1 MGTADII
8 PGVSGGTMAFILGI
22 YERLIEAIRSFDWYW
37 LQGLLSIDLKT
48 IFGRPHFGFIIPL
61 AIGIGLA
68 LLFFTRV
75 VPLPYLLVH
84 YPEPVYG
91 LFFGLI
97 AGSIIILLKLFRHDP
112 LSWIILVITTM
123 LGWWLF
129 NAVPAQTP
137 ETGWFVFLSGALA
150 ISAML
155 VPGVSGS
162 FILLILNKYAYI
174 VAAVGALNFS
184 VIVPFMLGMLT
195 GLVLFSRIMSWLLH
209 HFYKQSIAA
218 IIGLLI
224 ASLWVIWPFQ
234 ANIGEVGDSRTS
246 TIPVLPETLS
256 MSLWLTAGLIVIGFF
271 GVLVLHRLADHRSI
285 LKRQPLRH

>member
-22 YERLIEAIRSFDWYW
+22 YERLIEAVRSFDWYW
-37 LQGLLSIDLKT
+37 LRGLLKLDLKT
-48 IFGRPHFGFIIPL
+48 IFGHPHFGFIIPL
-61 AIGIGLA
+61 AMGIGLA

-112 LSWIILVITTM
+112 LSWMILVITTV

-184 VIVPFMLGMLT
+184 IIVPFMLGMLT

-209 HFYKQSIAA
+209 HYYKQAIAA
-218 IIGLLI
+218 ILGLLI

-234 ANIGEVGDSRTS
+234 ATVGGTGDSRTGTVS
-246 TIPVLPETLS
+246 TMPVLPETLS

-271 GVLVLHRLADHRSI
+271 GVLLLHWLASRRTI
-285 LKRQPLRH
+285 

>member
-22 YERLIEAIRSFDWYW
+22 YERLIEAIRSFDWHW
-37 LQGLLSIDLKT
+37 LRGVLNADLRT
-48 IFGRPHFGFIIPL
+48 TFGRPHFTFIIPL

-75 VPLPYLLVH
+75 VPLPYLLER

-97 AGSIIILLKLFRHDP
+97 AGSIIILLKLFRHEP
-112 LSWIILVITTM
+112 LSWMILVITTA

-174 VAAVGALNFS
+174 MAAIGALNFS
-184 VIVPFMLGMLT
+184 VIVPFILGMLT
-195 GLVLFSRIMSWLLH
+195 GLVLFSRLMSWLLH

-218 IIGLLI
+218 ILGLLV

-234 ANIGEVGDSRTS
+234 ASASDEAGARADVVGTV
-246 TIPVLPETLS
+246 PVLPETVS
-256 MSLWLTAGLIVIGFF
+256 TTLWLTVGLMVLGIIGVI
-271 GVLVLHRLADHRSI
+271 LLHRLAEHQAAPAS
-285 LKRQPLRH
+285 LS